1 MDTQTLQFEPT
12 KYTVTPARFDEE
24 IIPPEIYQAVV
35 RHPRLA
41 LNFPNSV
48 VFHVSINTSAE
59 QPKGT
64 IGVRQSVSTYYFI
77 IRPSDYTA
85 ATIDQCLDKLVS
97 MLDDRYGV
105 VPDNVNALINSALT
119 VQQK

>member
-1 MDTQTLQFEPT
+1 MVNQPLQFGPT
-12 KYTVTPARFDEE
+12 KYTISPARIGEE
-24 IIPPEIYQAVV
+24 SIPNVIYQAIQ
-35 RHPRLA
+35 RHPRLV

-48 VFHVSINTSAE
+48 VFHVSIHTNDK

-64 IGVRQSVSTYYFI
+64 VDTQQSVSTYYFI
-77 IRPSDYTA
+77 VHPDDYDPS
-85 ATIDQCLDKLVS
+85 TIDQCLDKLVS

-105 VPDNVNALINSALT
+105 VPANVNALINSALT